1 MSFPACSCGH
11 GQQRISISTRR
22 RQGLEAHGARQDGEY
37 AREHARGP
45 AAAAGGLAEAAAGIP
60 GGPRD
65 AKRGPLPRRSRRRA
79 EAGRIARRAHNGA
92 PGQRAQ
98 CAEGTPG
105 RALPRRAW
113 RRRLPAGWGCHA
125 CARARARRAQQS
137 ARVRRTGHRTG
148 AGAGLLPAA
157 ARVPA
162 PRPSAGLVPAGS
174 ASPRRGKGALPGILL
189 PRVSK
194 GQAAR
199 VSLEYQ
205 KTRVATPAKGDSCSP
220 VSPSFPPPVA
230 SFTSGVGHDVCTSG
244 WGQKKHQT
252 HQHAAHTATAS

>member
-1 MSFPACSCGH
+1 MANV
-11 GQQRISISTRR
+11 REST
-22 RQGLEAHGARQDGEY
+22 
-37 AREHARGP
+37 RGP

-205 KTRVATPAKGDSCSP
+205 KTRVQRPPKGIP
-220 VSPSFPPPVA
+220 VPLFPRRFPPPSLRSQAVSA
-230 SFTSGVGHDVCTSG
+230 MTSAPR